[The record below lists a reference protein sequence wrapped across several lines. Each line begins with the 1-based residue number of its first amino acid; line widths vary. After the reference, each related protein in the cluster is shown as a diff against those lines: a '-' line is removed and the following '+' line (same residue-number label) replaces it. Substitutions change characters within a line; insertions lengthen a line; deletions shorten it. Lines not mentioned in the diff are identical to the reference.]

1 MLFTNYLNKVY
12 GKHTKEYV
20 IVKSYFYTIYNNIKY
35 IFDKFIATKF
45 NQFIK
50 LIGSISFKRFRQFLK
65 KNLTD

>member
-12 GKHTKEYV
+12 GKHIKGY
-20 IVKSYFYTIYNNIKY
+20 IIMKLYFYTVYSNIEY
-35 IFDKFIATKF
+35 MFDKFIAVKF